1 MFKQKKGS
9 MIVGE
14 LWTQLALLIVILIAL
29 VVLWAILVG
38 LAPKNLS
45 EDVSQLTPIFQ
56 NENYYNLKFFLEEND
71 GLIKEFLIK
80 QDEKSEEA
88 LKTSLDSFFPSKKY
102 SLKIYYDM
110 KEFNFGEK
118 FDKYYINMPFF
129 VKENKIAAIYFENDI
144 KK

>member
-1 MFKQKKGS
+1 M
-9 MIVGE
+9 GE

-29 VVLWAILVG
+29 VVLWAILIG

-45 EDVSQLTPIFQ
+45 KDVSQLTPIFQ

-80 QDEKSEEA
+80 QDEKSEES
-88 LKTSLDSFFPSKKY
+88 LKTSLDSFFPNKKY

-110 KEFNFGEK
+110 KEFNFGKK
-118 FDKYYINMPFF
+118 FDKYYINIPFF
-129 VKENKIAAIYFENDI
+129 VKENKIATIYFENDI